1 MPNSAISN
9 CIPAAIHQEVDTS
22 RSIEQLHALS
32 LRIFDT
38 LRPAISTG
46 EDTKNIVQF
55 ISRLNDAITIR
66 LIALLEDSEGIRL
79 PEGATYLV
87 LGSEGRGEQTLR
99 TDQDS
104 AIIYIDD
111 LSPEQLSE
119 VKRFADRLVDA
130 LEEIGV
136 PRCPGNIMANTP
148 QWCHSIT
155 EWEELVD
162 QWIAAPTPENMLN
175 FGMLQ
180 DLRSLHGTEALGV
193 QLSDYMCAAVHRNAA
208 FFPNMA
214 GHVVRFPAP
223 FTMFGRIRVEKSG
236 EHKGMVDLKKA
247 GIFAI
252 SAGASLLSL
261 EAGCIGG
268 TTWEKLDFLEK
279 RGLFTNRDHTTIAEA
294 FTFLTQ
300 LRLKLQLRKMA
311 ANVTPTNHV
320 APRSMTDTEQS
331 QFRQALKGVK
341 TFLWIFRNHYL
352 LDLISI

>member
-9 CIPAAIHQEVDTS
+9 FIPAGIHREVEGS

-32 LRIFDT
+32 LRIFD
-38 LRPAISTG
+38 LLSPAISTG
-46 EDTKNIVQF
+46 DDTRNIVQF
-55 ISRLNDAITIR
+55 ISGLNDAITVR
-66 LIALLEDSEGIRL
+66 LIDLLEYSEGIRL

-87 LGSEGRGEQTLR
+87 LGSEGRGEQTMR

-104 AIIYIDD
+104 AIVYSDG
-111 LSPEQLSE
+111 LSPEKLSD

-180 DLRSLHGTEALGV
+180 DLRSLHGTEAPGMNLR
-193 QLSDYMCAAVHRNAA
+193 DYMSTAVHRNAT

-214 GHVVRFPAP
+214 GHVVRFPTP

-268 TTWEKLDFLEK
+268 TTWEKLEFLEK
-279 RGLFTNRDHTTIAEA
+279 RGLFTSRDHATIVEA

-300 LRLKLQLRKMA
+300 LRLKLQLREMA
-311 ANVTPTNHV
+311 ANVSPTNYV
-320 APRSMTDTEQS
+320 APRSMNDTEQC